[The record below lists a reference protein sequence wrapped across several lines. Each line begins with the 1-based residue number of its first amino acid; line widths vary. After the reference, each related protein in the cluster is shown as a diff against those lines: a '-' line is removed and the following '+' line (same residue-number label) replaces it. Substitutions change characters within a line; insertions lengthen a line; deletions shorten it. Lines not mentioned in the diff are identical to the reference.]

1 MEVVLSPVQSGA
13 ASRRARP
20 DWTGEATLGWSG
32 ELASLLWPWPRP
44 HPSCP
49 SSDYRLNDYNQI
61 GTRVRDALAHERI
74 LRCRQRR
81 LSYKAFGEPGSARSF
96 QPQRRLP

>member
-1 MEVVLSPVQSGA
+1 MEEWVQVQSGA
-13 ASRRARP
+13 ASHRARP
-20 DWTGEATLGWSG
+20 DWTGIAGLGWIG
-32 ELASLLWPWPRP
+32 ENASLLWPRPRP

-49 SSDYRLNDYNQI
+49 SGDYRLNDYDQI

-81 LSYKAFGEPGSARSF
+81 LSYKAFGEPRHARLF
-96 QPQRRLP
+96 NPQRRSR

>member
-1 MEVVLSPVQSGA
+1 MEGVLMQVQSGE
-13 ASRRARP
+13 ASHRARP
-20 DWTGEATLGWSG
+20 DWTGAVALGWK
-32 ELASLLWPWPRP
+32 EEPASILWRWPRP

-96 QPQRRLP
+96 HPQRRFP